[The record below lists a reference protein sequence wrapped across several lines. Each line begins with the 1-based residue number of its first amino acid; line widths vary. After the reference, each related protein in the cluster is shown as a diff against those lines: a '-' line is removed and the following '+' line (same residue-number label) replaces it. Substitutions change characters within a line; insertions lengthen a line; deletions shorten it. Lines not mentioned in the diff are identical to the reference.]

1 MHRWMILAMVVLSGL
16 SWAQEASPQA
26 LRELGEFIKR
36 VNPASYLLYA
46 AEAKDYVEVFEPF
59 ILDVRTNEERARGF
73 VPGSVQIHISQLP
86 DRLGE
91 LPADKDKPIL
101 IYCGTGHVSAV
112 AAAYLRALGY
122 REVKNLNGGF
132 RAWLELGLPVQK
144 P

>member
-1 MHRWMILAMVVLSGL
+1 MRKLWLMLVVLGGL
-16 SWAQEASPQA
+16 AQAQEMTPLA
-26 LRELGEFIKR
+26 LLQMGNFIKKI
-36 VNPASYLLYA
+36 NPASYLLYA

-73 VPGSVQIHISQLP
+73 IPGSVQIHISQLP

-91 LPADKDKPIL
+91 LPKEKDKPIL
-101 IYCGTGHVSAV
+101 VYCGTGHVSAV

-122 REVKNLNGGF
+122 TEVKNLNGGF
-132 RAWLELGLPVQK
+132 RTWSELNLPVQR

>member
-1 MHRWMILAMVVLSGL
+1 MRRGMLVLVLLGGL
-16 SWAQEASPQA
+16 GLAQEMTPGA
-26 LRELGEFIKR
+26 LLQFGSYLKK

-73 VPGSVQIHISQLP
+73 IPGSVHIHISQLP
-86 DRLGE
+86 DRLAA
-91 LPADKDKPIL
+91 LPKDKSKPIL
-101 IYCGTGHVSAV
+101 VYCGTGHVSAV

-122 REVKNLNGGF
+122 TEVKNLNGGF
-132 RAWLELGLPVQK
+132 RAWLELGLPVER